1 MVPPRIRLGIAAA
14 LGVALAA
21 SASRAIAP
29 LQTHMT
35 PPTQPPLAVIEGRD
49 VTPVRDFFN
58 QNAAVPRILLLL
70 SPT

>member
-1 MVPPRIRLGIAAA
+1 MAAL

-21 SASRAIAP
+21 SASRALAP

-35 PPTQPPLAVIEGRD
+35 PPTQPPLTVIDGRD
-49 VTPVRDFFN
+49 ISPVRDLFN
-58 QNAAVPRILLLL
+58 RDASVPRILILL

>member
-1 MVPPRIRLGIAAA
+1 MVPPRIRLGIVAA
-14 LGVALAA
+14 LALAL
-21 SASRAIAP
+21 SAGTAIALAP